1 MAPPIPPTMP
11 YIIGKIS
18 MAPKPIPK
26 PIILAVGVSGPI
38 MPVSEPATMEN
49 SATQIP
55 TMNPSNAY
63 TTPPT
68 LNADPGPIRLKVATC
83 ASFDKWNEWD
93 ASRMNI
99 LPKDLNREPLLIR
112 PMTTLCRFCVCY
124 DFLLHRTV
132 QNESEQR
139 MTARI
144 LDGTKIR
151 DQIFAELK
159 DEVRLLTAAGV
170 RPGLAAVLVGENPAS
185 QLYVKS
191 KIAACEEIGLSSALI
206 TPPATV
212 GTLEMLAV
220 VEDLNRDNNVDGI
233 LIQLPLP
240 PQVDT
245 KRILEAVDPAKD
257 VDGFHPVN
265 LGRLVSG
272 RPGLVACTPAGCME
286 ILRRNNIQI
295 EGANAVVLGRSDIV
309 GKPMALL
316 LMHANATVTIC
327 HSKTRDLPGV
337 VRRADILIAAMGK
350 AGYVEADWIKP
361 GAAVI
366 DVGTNRVTD
375 PAEAERLFRNFP
387 ARLEKFRAKGTAL
400 VGDVHP
406 DAINIAGA
414 LTPVP
419 GGVGPMT
426 IAMLMSNTV
435 KAARLRRASPRFSAT
450 QSNARAR

>member
-1 MAPPIPPTMP
+1 MIFFCTARA
-11 YIIGKIS
+11 GE
-18 MAPKPIPK
+18 
-26 PIILAVGVSGPI
+26 
-38 MPVSEPATMEN
+38 SEP
-49 SATQIP
+49 
-55 TMNPSNAY
+55 
-63 TTPPT
+63 
-68 LNADPGPIRLKVATC
+68 
-83 ASFDKWNEWD
+83 
-93 ASRMNI
+93 RMI
-99 LPKDLNREPLLIR
+99 
-112 PMTTLCRFCVCY
+112 
-124 DFLLHRTV
+124 
-132 QNESEQR
+132 
-139 MTARI
+139 ARI
-144 LDGTKIR
+144 LEGTKIR

-170 RPGLAAVLVGENPAS
+170 QPGLAAVLVGENPAS
-185 QLYVKS
+185 QLYVKR
-191 KIAACEEIGLSSALI
+191 KIAAFEQLGLASALLP
-206 TPPATV
+206 PPATV
-212 GTLEMLAV
+212 TTLEMLAV

-286 ILRRNNIQI
+286 ILRRNEIKI

-327 HSKTRDLPGV
+327 HSRTRDLPDI
-337 VRRADILIAAMGK
+337 VRRADIVVAAMGK
-350 AGYVEADWIKP
+350 AGYVEANWFRP

-366 DVGTNRVTD
+366 DVATNKITD
-375 PAEAERLFRNFP
+375 SKEAERLLHNFP
-387 ARLEKFRAKGTAL
+387 QRLEKFRAKGSVL

-406 DAINIAGA
+406 DAVNIAGA

-426 IAMLMSNTV
+426 ITMLMSNTV
-435 KAARLRRASPRFSAT
+435 KAARLRRG
-450 QSNARAR
+450 NVDK

>member
-1 MAPPIPPTMP
+1 
-11 YIIGKIS
+11 
-18 MAPKPIPK
+18 
-26 PIILAVGVSGPI
+26 
-38 MPVSEPATMEN
+38 
-49 SATQIP
+49 
-55 TMNPSNAY
+55 
-63 TTPPT
+63 
-68 LNADPGPIRLKVATC
+68 
-83 ASFDKWNEWD
+83 
-93 ASRMNI
+93 
-99 LPKDLNREPLLIR
+99 
-112 PMTTLCRFCVCY
+112 
-124 DFLLHRTV
+124 
-132 QNESEQR
+132 

-144 LDGTKIR
+144 LDGNKIR
-151 DQIFAELK
+151 DQIFAELS
-159 DEVRLLTAAGV
+159 DEVRLLTSAGV

-191 KIAACEEIGLSSALI
+191 KIAACEHLGIASALL
-206 TPPATV
+206 TPPATAS
-212 GTLEMLAV
+212 TLDLLAV
-220 VEDLNRDNNVDGI
+220 VEDLNRDNDVDGI
-233 LIQLPLP
+233 LVQLPLP

-286 ILRRNNIQI
+286 ILRRNEIKI

-327 HSKTRDLPGV
+327 HSKTRDLPDI
-337 VRRADILIAAMGK
+337 VRRADIIVAAIGK
-350 AGYVEADWIKP
+350 AAYVEPDWIKSSTGGGP

-366 DVGTNRVTD
+366 DVGTNRITD
-375 PAEAERLFRNFP
+375 PEQAERLFQNFP
-387 ARLEKFRAKGTAL
+387 GRLEIFRAKGSSL

-406 DAINIAGA
+406 DAINTAGS

-435 KAARLRRASPRFSAT
+435 KAARLRRASPKFSAT
-450 QSNARAR
+450 QSTASAR